1 MKVMLFNCK
10 LTLTSND
17 TIKLDNTV
25 TERNLLYII
34 SLPQTAERVNR
45 DGCSAPVCVMS
56 LAQTCGTD
64 ITAQLQ
70 QSTLMQKLH
79 KKTVAVRTLL
89 IFYDMQHMQAG
100 LRFEVN
106 VEHGSV

>member
-34 SLPQTAERVNR
+34 LLPQTVEHVNR

-56 LAQTCGTD
+56 LAQSCGHHRHRSTAAAVNID
-64 ITAQLQ
+64 AEIT
-70 QSTLMQKLH
+70 QKRQWL
-79 KKTVAVRTLL
+79 
-89 IFYDMQHMQAG
+89 
-100 LRFEVN
+100 
-106 VEHGSV
+106 